1 MKYDEK
7 GNAVFFAVTFI
18 MIMVAFTCTKDEG
31 PDCHKRITVKN
42 ASEIP
47 LYVVNE
53 LIYNWTSVPTYPDRY
68 VLLDISDTV
77 TRKQYLVPPLTI
89 DSDVVSE
96 PVEGICYE
104 QRIRESPGGACLKIY
119 FIDARMVD
127 SLNTLD
133 KLIEHN
139 KEICLG
145 TRTFRTMDEMREAN
159 FTVTYQ

>member
-1 MKYDEK
+1 MDTMKK
-7 GNAVFFAVTFI
+7 GMLYFFAVPFI

-53 LIYNWTSVPTYPDRY
+53 LIYNWTSVPTYPGRY
-68 VLLDISDTV
+68 VLIDISDTV
-77 TRKQYLVPPLTI
+77 TRRQYLVPPLTI

-96 PVEGICYE
+96 PLEGICYE
-104 QRIRESPGGACLKIY
+104 ERIRESPGGACLKIF

-159 FTVTYQ
+159 FTVTYR

>member
-1 MKYDEK
+1 M
-7 GNAVFFAVTFI
+7 
-18 MIMVAFTCTKDEG
+18 
-31 PDCHKRITVKN
+31 
-42 ASEIP
+42 
-47 LYVVNE
+47 
-53 LIYNWTSVPTYPDRY
+53 
-68 VLLDISDTV
+68 LDISDTV

-89 DSDVVSE
+89 DRDVVSE

>member
-7 GNAVFFAVTFI
+7 GNAVFFAVPFI

-53 LIYNWTSVPTYPDRY
+53 LIYNWTSVTTKPDRY

>member
-1 MKYDEK
+1 MDTMKK
-7 GNAVFFAVTFI
+7 GMLYFFAVPFI

-53 LIYNWTSVPTYPDRY
+53 LIYNWTSVPTYPVRY
-68 VLLDISDTV
+68 FLIDISDTV
-77 TRKQYLVPPLTI
+77 TRRQYLVPPLTI

-96 PVEGICYE
+96 PLEGICYE
-104 QRIRESPGGACLKIY
+104 ERIRESPGGACLKIF

-159 FTVTYQ
+159 FTVTYR